1 MTDETRLEEGGA
13 ETAPADTSTTAST
26 PAEPQKTLSESGV
39 SDPPAQAAET
49 KDTAAQPKANWPEN
63 WRDQLAGGDDKLK
76 NLLNRYTSPDAF
88 AKAFK
93 ELRTA
98 YDSKKPAKAE
108 EVELPENPTEEQL
121 AAYRKAK
128 GVPDRPEDY
137 EFEVEEGREL
147 NDGEYTIFM
156 DFAKHMHERNIPAS
170 MVKEVSSWFL
180 DYQEIAEQ
188 KAAEM
193 AYQARQQTE
202 ESLRAEWGPD
212 YKANVNMMANVLQ
225 EHLGSRTQELLAK
238 QFTDGSRLGDNEMFI
253 RLMADL
259 SRKVGGSSAELYTTD
274 VATSGKSLEARR
286 SELMKMMT
294 DADPVVR
301 KKYWASDTQEE
312 LQRITA
318 AMLRRQA

>member
-1 MTDETRLEEGGA
+1 MTDEPRLEEGGA
-13 ETAPADTSTTAST
+13 GTPAPADTGASQ
-26 PAEPQKTLSESGV
+26 EPPKTLSETGV
-39 SDPPAQAAET
+39 EDAAPPPSDT
-49 KDTAAQPKANWPEN
+49 KDAAPPPKATWPEN
-63 WRDQLAGGDDKLK
+63 WRDQLAGNDDKLK

-108 EVELPENPTEEQL
+108 EVELPENPTPEQL

-128 GVPDRPEDY
+128 GVPEKPEDY
-137 EFEVEEGREL
+137 EFEVQEGREL
-147 NDGEYTIFM
+147 GDGEYAIFM
-156 DFAKHMHERNIPAS
+156 DFAKHMHERNIPAN

-180 DYQEIAEQ
+180 DYQEIAAQ

-193 AYQARQQTE
+193 AYQARQTTE
-202 ESLRAEWGPD
+202 EKLRAEWGPD

-225 EHLGSRTQELLAK
+225 EHLGSQTQDLLSKPFA
-238 QFTDGSRLGDNEMFI
+238 DGSRLGDNELFI
-253 RLMADL
+253 RLMAEV

-286 SELMKMMT
+286 AELMKMMN
-294 DADPVVR
+294 DADPLVR
-301 KKYWASDTQEE
+301 KKYWAPDTQAE

>member
-13 ETAPADTSTTAST
+13 DTSAPAETAT
-26 PAEPQKTLSESGV
+26 PAEAPKTISETGAA
-39 SDPPAQAAET
+39 DAPAPAAET
-49 KDTAAQPKANWPEN
+49 KEAAPPPKANWPEN
-63 WRDQLAGGDDKLK
+63 WRDQLAGSDDKLK

-98 YDSKKPAKAE
+98 YDSRKAKPE

-128 GVPDRPEDY
+128 GVPEKPEDY

-147 NDGEYTIFM
+147 GDGEYAIFM
-156 DFAKHMHERNIPAS
+156 DFAKHMHERNIPAN

-180 DYQEIAEQ
+180 DYQEIAAQ

-193 AYQARQQTE
+193 AYEARQKTE
-202 ESLRAEWGPD
+202 ETLRAEWGPD

-225 EHLGSRTQELLAK
+225 EHLGSRTQELLSK
-238 QFTDGSRLGDNEMFI
+238 QFSDGSRLGDNELFI
-253 RLMADL
+253 RLMADV
-259 SRKVGGSSAELYTTD
+259 SRKVGGSTAELYTTD
-274 VATSGKSLEARR
+274 VATSGKSLEVRR
-286 SELMKMMT
+286 GELMKMMT
-294 DADPVVR
+294 DADPLVR
-301 KKYWASDTQEE
+301 KKYWAADTQAE
-312 LQRITA
+312 LQKIQSA
-318 AMLRRQA
+318 IIRRQA

>member
-1 MTDETRLEEGGA
+1 MTDDTRLVESGA
-13 ETAPADTSTTAST
+13 ESAPADTQTAA
-26 PAEPQKTLSESGV
+26 PAEAPRTLSEAGV
-39 SDPPAQAAET
+39 SDAPAPAPEIKEAAPP
-49 KDTAAQPKANWPEN
+49 PKANWPEN
-63 WRDQLAGGDDKLK
+63 WRDQLAGSDDKLK

-98 YDSKKPAKAE
+98 YDSKKPAKDD
-108 EVELPENPTEEQL
+108 VELPENPTEEQL

-128 GVPDRPEDY
+128 GVPERPEDY

-180 DYQEIAEQ
+180 DYQEIADQ

-202 ESLRAEWGPD
+202 ETLRAEWGPD

-274 VATSGKSLEARR
+274 VATSGKSLEARKD
-286 SELMKMMT
+286 ELMKMMN
-294 DADPVVR
+294 DPDPIVR
-301 KKYWASDTQEE
+301 KKYWAPDTQAE

-318 AMLRRQA
+318 SLIRRQA

>member
-1 MTDETRLEEGGA
+1 MTDDTRLVESGA
-13 ETAPADTSTTAST
+13 ESAPADTQIAA
-26 PAEPQKTLSESGV
+26 PAEAPKTLSEAGV
-39 SDPPAQAAET
+39 SDTPVPAPESKEAAPP
-49 KDTAAQPKANWPEN
+49 PKANWPEN
-63 WRDQLAGGDDKLK
+63 WRDQLAGSDDKLK

-98 YDSKKPAKAE
+98 YDSKKPAKD
-108 EVELPENPTEEQL
+108 EVELPENPTDEQL

-137 EFEVEEGREL
+137 EFEVQEGREL

-180 DYQEIAEQ
+180 DYQEIADQ

-202 ESLRAEWGPD
+202 ETLRAEWGPD

-274 VATSGKSLEARR
+274 VATSGKGLEARKD
-286 SELMKMMT
+286 ELMKMMN
-294 DADPVVR
+294 DPDPIVR
-301 KKYWASDTQEE
+301 KKYWAPDTQAE

-318 AMLRRQA
+318 SLIRRQA

>member
-1 MTDETRLEEGGA
+1 MTDDTRLEEGGA
-13 ETAPADTSTTAST
+13 ESAPADTQTAAPAEAPKTISETGVSET
-26 PAEPQKTLSESGV
+26 PAP
-39 SDPPAQAAET
+39 AAET
-49 KDTAAQPKANWPEN
+49 KDAAPPTKANWPEN

-108 EVELPENPTEEQL
+108 ESELPENPTEEQL
-121 AAYRKAK
+121 VAYRKAK

-137 EFEVEEGREL
+137 EFEVQEGREL

-156 DFAKHMHERNIPAS
+156 DFAKHMHERNIPGS

-188 KAAEM
+188 KSAEM

-202 ESLRAEWGPD
+202 ETLRAEWGPD

-225 EHLGSRTQELLAK
+225 EHLGSQTQELLAK

-259 SRKVGGSSAELYTTD
+259 SRKVGGSSAEMYTTD
-274 VATSGKSLEARR
+274 VATSGQSLEARK
-286 SELMKMMT
+286 SELMKMMN
-294 DADPVVR
+294 DPDPVVR
-301 KKYWASDTQEE
+301 KKYWAADTQAE

-318 AMLRRQA
+318 SMIRRQA